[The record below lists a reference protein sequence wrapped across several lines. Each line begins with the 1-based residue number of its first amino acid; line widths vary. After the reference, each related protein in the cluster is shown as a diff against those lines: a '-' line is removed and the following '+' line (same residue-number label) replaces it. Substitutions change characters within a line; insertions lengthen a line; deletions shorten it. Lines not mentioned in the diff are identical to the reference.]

1 MCSLQCLENAP
12 LKKVDSSSPN
22 SSQLPIT
29 LSQEWYLMLTSP
41 LHDGISPVSVFPLRK
56 GILRLQECTTLPGFI
71 WFCFLSSHLL
81 SPSLMGFNI
90 IIRKIGTREAY
101 GRESSVLNA
110 QPEKVSRQK
119 PRRSHLFFSGDSR
132 WNGVWLALD
141 FGLLNSRTMKK
152 INFCFVKQTVK
163 QSNKNLPPRN
173 HFFNFPFLYQT
184 VGIIKSSII
193 YYMLYVLQKGI
204 CYIKVYRCIY
214 AHICVC
220 VCIS

>member
-1 MCSLQCLENAP
+1 
-12 LKKVDSSSPN
+12 
-22 SSQLPIT
+22 
-29 LSQEWYLMLTSP
+29 MLTSP

-56 GILRLQECTTLPGFI
+56 GILRLQECITLPGFI

-141 FGLLNSRTMKK
+141 FGLLNSRIMKK
-152 INFCFVKQTVK
+152 KSISVLLSKLLNRVTKIYHPEIISLISLSYTRQWVSSSL
-163 QSNKNLPPRN
+163 Q
-173 HFFNFPFLYQT
+173 LY
-184 VGIIKSSII
+184 IICCM
-193 YYMLYVLQKGI
+193 YYR
-204 CYIKVYRCIY
+204 KVYVISRYIDVYMPIY
-214 AHICVC
+214 VYVYAYLDNSSNQHRLANI
-220 VCIS
+220 